1 VKSLN
6 LLNGSILSAITM
18 LSLAGCN
25 RGAQDVPMVEAQ
37 YILISELDGKTAV
50 VPAGELIHSRTGAP
64 MADKVLAFNRQT
76 GRSEWVA
83 VETLYNSPPSQ
94 AIHHPYTQ
102 TDPDAFSEAPPP

>member
-1 VKSLN
+1 MKSTTLFGG
-6 LLNGSILSAITM
+6 LMLSAVAM
-18 LSLAGCN
+18 FHLVGCN
-25 RGAQDVPMVEAQ
+25 RGAQDVPMVETQ
-37 YILISELDGKTAV
+37 YVLISELDGKTAV
-50 VPAGELIHSRTGAP
+50 IPAGELIHSRTGAP

-83 VETLYNSPPSQ
+83 VESLYSSPPSQ